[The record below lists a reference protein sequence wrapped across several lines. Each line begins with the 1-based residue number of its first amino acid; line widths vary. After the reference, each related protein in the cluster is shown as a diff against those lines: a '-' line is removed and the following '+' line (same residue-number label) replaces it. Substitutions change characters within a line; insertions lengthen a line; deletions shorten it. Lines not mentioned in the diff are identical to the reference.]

1 MEVKVIMDKGKVIVI
16 SGPSGVGKGTV
27 VGKLLQSSEKFALSI
42 SATTRKPRNGDI
54 NGVNYFFLTVD
65 EFREKIE
72 KGLILEYAEYCG
84 NYYGTPR
91 EYVEQC
97 INNGKDIILEID
109 VKGAMN
115 IRKNMP
121 DAVAIFIMP
130 PSRKELEN
138 RLRGRDTET
147 EDVIKSRLEKA
158 IDEMKQSDK
167 YDYVVVNNTVER
179 CVNDINNIIT
189 AEKMKSSNMK
199 DFVKGVLE

>member
-1 MEVKVIMDKGKVIVI
+1 MGVKIMDKGTVIVI

-27 VGKLLQSSEKFALSI
+27 VKELLKSPEKFALSI

-65 EFREKIE
+65 EFKEKIE

-84 NYYGTPR
+84 NYYGTPK

-97 INNGKDIILEID
+97 INSGKDVILEID

-115 IRKNMP
+115 IKKNMP
-121 DAVAIFIMP
+121 NAVEIFIMP
-130 PSRKELEN
+130 PSRKELES
-138 RLRGRDTET
+138 RLRGRNTET

-167 YDYVVVNNTVER
+167 YDYIVVNNTVEQ
-179 CVNDINNIIT
+179 CVNNINNIIT
-189 AEKMKSSNMK
+189 VEKMKSSNMK

>member
-1 MEVKVIMDKGKVIVI
+1 MDKGTVIVI

-27 VGKLLQSSEKFALSI
+27 VGELLKSSEKFALSI

-54 NGVNYFFLTVD
+54 DGVNYFFLTVD
-65 EFREKIE
+65 EFKQKIE

-97 INNGKDIILEID
+97 INNGKDVILEID
-109 VKGAMN
+109 VQGAIN
-115 IRKNMP
+115 IKKNMP
-121 DAVAIFIMP
+121 EAITIFIMP

-138 RLRGRDTET
+138 RLRGRNTET

-158 IDEMKQSDK
+158 IDEMKQSNK
-167 YDYVVVNNTVER
+167 YDYIVVNNTVEQ
-179 CVNDINNIIT
+179 CVNHIKNIIT
-189 AEKMKSSNMK
+189 AEKMKSSNME
-199 DFVKGVLE
+199 DFVKGVLEQCR